1 MQKTTDEWFSKRC
14 SLQKYYA
21 LVLVVITI
29 ISAAWTVKQFY
40 YIAEIW
46 QLNAICA
53 SQSQINDA
61 TKACNSL
68 VFSNIFNI
76 ILSLLFLCL
85 FLIILCLAFALEK
98 KYISYVLKIGSNKIS
113 P

>member
-1 MQKTTDEWFSKRC
+1 MQKITDEWFRKRR

-21 LVLVVITI
+21 LVLVVII
-29 ISAAWTVKQFY
+29 IIATAWMVQQFY

-46 QLNAICA
+46 QLNAVCT
-53 SQSQINDA
+53 SQPQINEA
-61 TKACNSL
+61 TKACNAL

-85 FLIILCLAFALEK
+85 FLIVLCLAFALEK
-98 KYISYVLKIGSNKIS
+98 KYISYILKNKVE
-113 P
+113 